1 MKATFSS
8 PRQIDFKPIDNNET
22 ILLEHMK
29 DIANNQLSFKKDEK
43 YGDISLIIDEPK
55 NIAEVDNLAGKII
68 HMNFPESFRDLV
80 DTHEIMLMKDG
91 SKIECLV
98 LTEEVPEEP
107 SEVVDAY
114 PDYQKIV
121 ANDETAYNFD
131 VLSEDHKLTIQVGN
145 SEENLAFVADDEIRQ
160 LVFST
165 KVDTYIEECK
175 KQGRKAELFAFII
188 DVSSAITSQPYKNI
202 VITECYK
209 YDYELAKSINCELG
223 YSLFSKLDYI
233 VTKSEVI
240 KGYEYVDGKI
250 IKSEGTSTEDTETKE
265 ENSCPTLTDKNDK
278 YQSVV
283 PEGYYVD
290 PTAPCGFRK
299 CRPGHIH
306 GATYMHPDCCICN
319 DHLESLMKRTIVIRL
334 VSETLGEVVL
344 YSLVGI
350 DDVRINMKLF
360 KVDTATDMTVLD
372 VNKNSPFYD
381 CFKI

>member
-29 DIANNQLSFKKDEK
+29 DIANNQLSFTKDEK
-43 YGDISLIIDEPK
+43 YGDISLVINEPK

-98 LTEEVPEEP
+98 LTQEAPEEVVIPELKFTDTGVTDEAGLHEYKCTCGYTVMSADETSISHTEEEHKQYYLEHKDDKVEEP
-107 SEVVDAY
+107 SEDN
-114 PDYQKIV
+114 KT
-121 ANDETAYNFD
+121 EGTG
-131 VLSEDHKLTIQVGN
+131 T
-145 SEENLAFVADDEIRQ
+145 EEN
-160 LVFST
+160 
-165 KVDTYIEECK
+165 
-175 KQGRKAELFAFII
+175 G
-188 DVSSAITSQPYKNI
+188 
-202 VITECYK
+202 
-209 YDYELAKSINCELG
+209 
-223 YSLFSKLDYI
+223 
-233 VTKSEVI
+233 
-240 KGYEYVDGKI
+240 
-250 IKSEGTSTEDTETKE
+250 
-265 ENSCPTLTDKNDK
+265 CPTLTENNDK

-334 VSETLGEVVL
+334 ISETLGEVVL
-344 YSLVGI
+344 FSLVGI

-360 KVDTATDMTVLD
+360 KVDTTTDMTVLD